1 MFDEL
6 PVAFTRHA
14 RGLAALVH
22 VVRLVPEERAVE
34 WLLLEEHRR
43 DILEI
48 QRRGSG
54 HLGQRADGGAEVAK
68 YDRLADYG
76 GHEAG
81 RVTDDE
87 GRAEAAFVEEALA
100 RAGGCVVSG
109 WAFLEFG
116 DVHAAVVGSEDHEGI
131 LREAVVFEGLHD
143 AADGDVE
150 RFDERRVGRVEGL
163 RVGFDGLGRRGQ
175 RDVRVIEGEVE

>member
-1 MFDEL
+1 MLDQL

-14 RGLAALVH
+14 RGLTALVH

-34 WLLLEEHRR
+34 WLLLEENWR

-68 YDRLADYG
+68 DDRLADYG
-76 GHEAG
+76 GREAG

-100 RAGGCVVSG
+100 RAGRRVVG
-109 WAFLEFG
+109 RWAFLEFR
-116 DVHAAVVGSEDHEGI
+116 DVHATVVGSEDDHGV

-143 AADGDVE
+143 AADGGVE

-163 RVGFDGLGRRGQ
+163 RVGFDGLGRRGE
-175 RDVRVIEGEVE
+175 RDVRVVEGEVE